1 MPAEAAQAVTIP
13 RQIIDQL
20 RTERG
25 GIVDFAVKI
34 GRIVPMDEQ
43 KVSNNVNSNKKP

>member
-1 MPAEAAQAVTIP
+1 MTEAAVLP
-13 RQIIDQL
+13 RQIVDQL

-34 GRIVPMDEQ
+34 GRIVPMDEH
-43 KVSNNVNSNKKP
+43 KVSNNVNSNKKQ